1 MDDGRAQGPAGGT
14 LPGVTRRPAP
24 ADRPPDSPQTLRPGA
39 TVVAHPPGRLV
50 VADDRRRVGLPG
62 TTTTR
67 ALLDRLAA
75 QGVPPPGSQAAPEV
89 WRAWSRLRDA
99 GLLVGADTLA
109 QARLAA
115 RDHGTALADATAH
128 ALGDEAAGA
137 LRGRLA
143 VTVALRAPV
152 ELAPTATAAL
162 SAAGLRVT
170 GPRAR
175 GALHLVVADVA
186 PDPRVVA
193 PLMHSGTPHLTVVRD
208 VSGVTVG
215 PFVVPG
221 HSACTGCLEASQA
234 DQDPD
239 GGVVRLLRARQLRRT
254 VLPHD
259 PAVWAL
265 ALAEAARD
273 VTVWAAGE
281 QPRTWSATRTW
292 RHAGGEERVALRRHA
307 RCGCA
312 WDALAAG

>member
-1 MDDGRAQGPAGGT
+1 MTSRS
-14 LPGVTRRPAP
+14 AP
-24 ADRPPDSPQTLRPGA
+24 ADHGPQTLRPGVA
-39 TVVAHPPGRLV
+39 VVPHPPGRLT
-50 VADDRRRVGLPG
+50 VADDRRRVALPG
-62 TTTTR
+62 TAPTR
-67 ALLDRLAA
+67 DLLDLLAGDGA
-75 QGVPPPGSQAAPEV
+75 APPGRAAPPEV
-89 WRAWSRLRDA
+89 CRAWARLHEA
-99 GLLVGADTLA
+99 GLLVGTDTLA
-109 QARLAA
+109 QVRLVARG
-115 RDHGTALADATAH
+115 HGTALADATAH

-137 LRGRLA
+137 MRGRLA
-143 VTVALRAPV
+143 AVVALRAPA

-162 SAAGLRVT
+162 GAAGLPVS
-170 GPRAR
+170 GARAR
-175 GALHLVVADVA
+175 SALHLVVADVA

-193 PLMHSGTPHLTVVRD
+193 PLMRSGTPHLTVIRD

-221 HSACTGCLEASQA
+221 HTACTGCLEASRA
-234 DQDPD
+234 DRDAEA
-239 GGVVRLLRARQLRRT
+239 GVVRLLRARHLRRT

-281 QPRTWSATRTW
+281 QPSTWSATRTW
-292 RHAGGEERVALRRHA
+292 THAGGEERVALRRHP